1 MERGF
6 LSQKGSEGGRGV
18 KEKKHS
24 SAQDATMDT
33 DNVGVDVNSD
43 ANVKPTASASL
54 SASVSFATLLKGD
67 TSQISVNFRTLIT
80 PTGNKADVVVS
91 FYSSGTLGVNTDC
104 LNQCLTRRDRVSVIA
119 TKLSTPLML
128 ESYTSDMCMQ
138 SWGRL
143 SYARAMIELRADV
156 ESKDIIGM
164 VMPKLVSEGF
174 YMCTI
179 RIEYKWKPLKCS
191 SCKVFG
197 YVLNECPKNIVLD
210 VEKNLKNP
218 RQAARYVHVDT
229 KVAVASKEVR
239 NSNPFDVLNSVEK
252 RCDFGTN
259 RGHSKSTMKGPNS
272 GVFLQIIDG
281 KLTLVDDDGKLLPKV
296 VSMKN
301 VDSDSEVK
309 DVVDDHVVCMASTC
323 LKSGADG
330 GYATNSLLEQWRTT
344 KRDDDYDPYDDDLY
358 ESQDMSVWKL

>member
-6 LSQKGSEGGRGV
+6 LSQKGSEGRRGV

-24 SAQDATMDT
+24 SAQDATIDT
-33 DNVGVDVNSD
+33 DNVVSSVVDVTMIIRRMDSNDVTHGYINVRNTIGIEQGSYDVNSD
-43 ANVKPTASASL
+43 SNCETTASAIAFL
-54 SASVSFATLLKGD
+54 AFCV
-67 TSQISVNFRTLIT
+67 
-80 PTGNKADVVVS
+80 
-91 FYSSGTLGVNTDC
+91 DC
-104 LNQCLTRRDRVSVIA
+104 RHYRKVIY
-119 TKLSTPLML
+119 
-128 ESYTSDMCMQ
+128 ESKK
-138 SWGRL
+138 L

-156 ESKDIIGM
+156 ESKDIIGV

-218 RQAARYVHVDT
+218 RQAARYGHVDT

-252 RCDFGTN
+252 RCDFG
-259 RGHSKSTMKGPNS
+259 
-272 GVFLQIIDG
+272 
-281 KLTLVDDDGKLLPKV
+281 
-296 VSMKN
+296 
-301 VDSDSEVK
+301 
-309 DVVDDHVVCMASTC
+309 
-323 LKSGADG
+323 LKCGADG
-330 GYATNSLLEQWRTT
+330 GYATNSLLEQW
-344 KRDDDYDPYDDDLY
+344 DDNKTGVIITPLR
-358 ESQDMSVWKL
+358 